1 MDNFRLYLQIFADG
15 GAAGGDGGAAAAA
28 GGDTGV
34 QAPDAGVRNNRR
46 RRENPLANVQ
56 YGIQEGG
63 NAQQVAPAE
72 KAAAQGEGT
81 EESFENLIKGKY
93 KADFDSHV
101 QSIIQQRFK
110 KNADNEAMLESYKP
124 LMEAIGKKF
133 NVDPTDIDGMID
145 AIIYDEDELDEEAM
159 RLGMSRESVKIVN
172 KLKRE
177 NEKYKAQEQKR
188 MQDEF
193 FANHYANLQMQAE
206 KLKEKYPGIDL
217 QKELENP
224 VFKRLTGPGNNVP
237 VEQAYFV
244 IHKDEILQ
252 ANAQAQAERMSKA
265 IQANGARPTENG
277 LKGNQGAATVKTDP
291 RTLTPADRAE
301 IRRRAARGE
310 KVVF

>member
-1 MDNFRLYLQIFADG
+1 MDNFIFNLQLFADG
-15 GAAGGDGGAAAAA
+15 GAAGSDGGAAAAA

-56 YGIQEGG
+56 YGIQEEG

-81 EESFENLIKGKY
+81 EESFESLIKGKY

-133 NVDPTDIDGMID
+133 NVDPTDINGMID
-145 AIIYDEDELDEEAM
+145 AVSFDEDALEEEAM
-159 RLGMSRESVKIVN
+159 QRGMSIDSLKTVKQ
-172 KLKRE
+172 LERE
-177 NEKYKAQEQKR
+177 NERFKVQEQKSAAQQR
-188 MQDEF
+188 
-193 FANHYANLQMQAE
+193 LQEHFNALARQAE
-206 KLKEKYPGIDL
+206 EARNTYPGFDL
-217 QKELENP
+217 MAEMKNP
-224 VFKRLTGPGNNVP
+224 VFARLTAPGVGIDP
-237 VEQAYFV
+237 KTAYEIV
-244 IHKDEILQ
+244 HKDEILQ